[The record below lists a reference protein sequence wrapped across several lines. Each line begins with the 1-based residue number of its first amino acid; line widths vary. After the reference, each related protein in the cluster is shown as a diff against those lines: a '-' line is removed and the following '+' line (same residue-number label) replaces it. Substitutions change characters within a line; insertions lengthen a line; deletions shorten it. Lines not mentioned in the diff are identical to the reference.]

1 MRWGRPNNAAND
13 YYKIMIITSHTRL
26 YTDIIRMLVKKES
39 IYSTISLRVLAA
51 SWKCIMDLF
60 KLPPFYLHF
69 RLFFFFFSIRLL
81 QKLYRYLLISK
92 GLQKD
97 MLIVTTWSDKNSH
110 STRWDS
116 YIVEVRF
123 ACILPGLSSLQ
134 TFWIY
139 SRSSSIWEINDNNQ
153 SVLQFSEKHLIAFIL
168 KFIYSVLMTTT
179 SSPKG
184 NVLNSCLC

>member
-1 MRWGRPNNAAND
+1 M
-13 YYKIMIITSHTRL
+13 L
-26 YTDIIRMLVKKES
+26 YKKERT
-39 IYSTISLRVLAA
+39 YSTISLRVLAA

-60 KLPPFYLHF
+60 KLSPFYLHF
-69 RLFFFFFSIRLL
+69 RLFFSIRLL
-81 QKLYRYLLISK
+81 QKLYHYLLISK
-92 GLQKD
+92 RLQKET
-97 MLIVTTWSDKNSH
+97 LVAKTCSDKNSH
-110 STRWDS
+110 STRWDRSDYVEIKPKDESTLYS
-116 YIVEVRF
+116 YIVGVRF

-139 SRSSSIWEINDNNQ
+139 SRSSSIWEINDNKQ

>member
-1 MRWGRPNNAAND
+1 
-13 YYKIMIITSHTRL
+13 
-26 YTDIIRMLVKKES
+26 
-39 IYSTISLRVLAA
+39 
-51 SWKCIMDLF
+51 
-60 KLPPFYLHF
+60 
-69 RLFFFFFSIRLL
+69 
-81 QKLYRYLLISK
+81 
-92 GLQKD
+92 
-97 MLIVTTWSDKNSH
+97 MLIVKTWSDKNSH

-168 KFIYSVLMTTT
+168 KFIYSVLMTTK

-184 NVLNSCLC
+184 NVLNSCLLTNWAIQVTGHSIRTDLCRFISSTQNFYQPVCQGLIWLSCSEAGGWHTQRGRSSRSSQQKNHIVAVRALHSPLSEMLKK